1 MTARQERPGA
11 AAQGPMWER
20 TRRRVREDVVDVALG
35 LFLEQG
41 FEDTT
46 VDQVVTAAGI
56 SKRSFF
62 RYFGTKDDIV
72 FGDLAELGPV
82 ILEALRARPDEEP
95 IWDALR
101 HAFLVLS
108 AQAEPQRGL
117 MIARLVAASSGLR
130 AAHLEKHLRWQEQLA
145 PEVERRLGDSD
156 DPPGLRGQ
164 AIVATAL
171 ACLDAATAV
180 WLRHGGQGGIEELER
195 LGDRALA
202 AVRDRKSVV

>member
-1 MTARQERPGA
+1 MIARMDRPGA
-11 AAQGPMWER
+11 ADEGPMWER
-20 TRRRVREDVVDVALG
+20 TRRRVREEVMDVALG

-62 RYFGTKDDIV
+62 RYFGTKEDIV
-72 FGDLAELGPV
+72 FGDLAEQGPV
-82 ILEALRARPDEEP
+82 LLEALRARPDDEP
-95 IWDALR
+95 IWEALR
-101 HAFLVLS
+101 HAFGVLGT
-108 AQAEPQRGL
+108 QADPQRGL
-117 MIARLVAASSGLR
+117 TIARLVTASPSLR

-145 PEVERRLGDSD
+145 PEVERRLGDSA

-171 ACLDAATAV
+171 ACLDAATAI
-180 WLRHGGQGGIEELER
+180 WLQHGGKGGLDELNS
-195 LGDRALA
+195 LTDRALA
-202 AVRDRKSVV
+202 AVRAG

>member
-1 MTARQERPGA
+1 MIVRKERPEA
-11 AAQGPMWER
+11 ADEVPMWER
-20 TRRRVREDVVDVALG
+20 TRRRVREEVMDVALG

-46 VDQVVTAAGI
+46 VDQVVTAARI

-62 RYFGTKDDIV
+62 RYFGTKEDIV
-72 FGDLAELGPV
+72 FGDLAEQGPV

-95 IWDALR
+95 IWDALG
-101 HAFLVLS
+101 HAFLALS
-108 AQAEPQRGL
+108 AQADPQRGL
-117 MIARLVAASSGLR
+117 TIARLVAASPGLR

-171 ACLDAATAV
+171 ACLDAATTI
-180 WLRHGGQGGIEELER
+180 WLQRGGQGGLDELKR
-195 LGDRALA
+195 LIDRALA
-202 AVRDRKSVV
+202 AVRAGG